1 MPAYIL
7 LNPLMPTSIADELE
21 SFLHV
26 LVYGCIRHVRSSLE
40 SIEEIQEFIHAYFA
54 GGSYDPKYKQAS
66 CPVAKRESVVVGQ
79 TLTFTTRPVV
89 FSTPDGKITKE
100 HPLNKLIA
108 KLLAVFHSRYVVH
121 AWDTAPTESS
131 SPPSQM
137 SPATP
142 TTELPT
148 IWETGLKAPEA
159 TFGEAPDC
167 QTETAPQLA
176 EPTPE
181 QRKNVVALQ
190 SHLLIAHIL
199 HSYFASGEHQWPK
212 EDVVPDLQ
220 AESSTKKPPRR
231 PSAAAGTLKHG
242 VVLIPQA
249 DDPEDVPMPDAEEND
264 KLEGGSARTF
274 SQPHPRTS

>member
-1 MPAYIL
+1 
-7 LNPLMPTSIADELE
+7 MPTSIADELE

-26 LVYGCIRHVRSSLE
+26 LVYGCIRRVRSSLE

-66 CPVAKRESVVVGQ
+66 CPVAKRDSVVVGQ

-89 FSTPDGKITKE
+89 FSTPDGKIAQD

-108 KLLAVFHSRYVVH
+108 KLLAVFHSRYVV
-121 AWDTAPTESS
+121 DTWESAQKKSS
-131 SPPSQM
+131 SPELQQ
-137 SPATP
+137 SPPTP
-142 TTELPT
+142 KTKPPT
-148 IWETGLKAPEA
+148 IWETGLEGPEA

-167 QTETAPQLA
+167 ETETAPQSI

-181 QRKNVVALQ
+181 QRKNMAALQ
-190 SHLLIAHIL
+190 SHSLIAHIL
-199 HSYFASGEHQWPK
+199 HSYFSSGDYKWP
-212 EDVVPDLQ
+212 EDDVVPDPQ

-231 PSAAAGTLKHG
+231 TSAAAGTLKHG
-242 VVLIPQA
+242 VVPVPQA

-274 SQPHPRTS
+274 SQPHPSLRTS